1 MIPQRCWRSSAERFI
16 ESSALCGHFLSRKLN
31 SVHKGRFHVK
41 VKRNTLLLGMNF
53 GKAVSAARR
62 RL

>member
-16 ESSALCGHFLSRKLN
+16 ESSALFGHFLSRKLN
-31 SVHKGRFHVK
+31 IVHKEGFH
-41 VKRNTLLLGMNF
+41 VKRNTLLFGMNF

-62 RL
+62 R

>member
-1 MIPQRCWRSSAERFI
+1 MTPQRCWRSSAERFI

-31 SVHKGRFHVK
+31 IVHKGDLHVK
-41 VKRNTLLLGMNF
+41 VKRHTLLFDMNF

-62 RL
+62 R

>member
-16 ESSALCGHFLSRKLN
+16 EFLALCGHFLTRKLN

-41 VKRNTLLLGMNF
+41 FKRHTLLFGMNF

-62 RL
+62 R

>member
-16 ESSALCGHFLSRKLN
+16 ESSALFGHFLSRKLN
-31 SVHKGRFHVK
+31 IVHKEGFHVK

-53 GKAVSAARR
+53 GKTVSAARR
-62 RL
+62 R